1 MTYLSATI
9 PANQARSNF
18 YRILDEAEE
27 KLRQFTITLRGRT
40 KAVIMSAE
48 EYASW
53 QETLE
58 VICDKKLVQSI
69 KKGLKS
75 RKTYSQE
82 QADKLIDW

>member
-1 MTYLSATI
+1 MSYLNATI
-9 PANQARSNF
+9 PASQARSNF
-18 YRILDEAEE
+18 YQILDEAEE
-27 KLRQFTITLRGRT
+27 KLRQFTITLRGKT

-58 VICDKKLVQSI
+58 ITSDKKLVQSI
-69 KKGLKS
+69 KKGLES

-82 QADKLIDW
+82 QANKLIGW